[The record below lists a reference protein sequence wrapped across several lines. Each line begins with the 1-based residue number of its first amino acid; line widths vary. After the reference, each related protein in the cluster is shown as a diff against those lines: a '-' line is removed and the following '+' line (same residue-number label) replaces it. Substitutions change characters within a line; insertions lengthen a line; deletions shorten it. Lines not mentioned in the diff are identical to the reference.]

1 MASLNLDVGIG
12 TDLYHLKNW
21 FGLKGE
27 VIGIDIRKDHKP
39 DILCD
44 AHHLPFKNSTFD
56 NVTASEVLEHM
67 IAPVKALNEWRR
79 VLKPGRKLFVTVPN
93 GAWFTTIVQVARRK
107 KNPSLHPEHYSY
119 WNYMELEKIL
129 KISGFTVIST
139 QFFTRGLS
147 MGLLP
152 KISFVCRRLVPSLF
166 EANIMVIAKKGVIE

>member
-12 TDLYHLKNW
+12 ASPHTMRNW
-21 FGLKGE
+21 FALKGE
-27 VIGIDIRKDHKP
+27 IIGIDIRKDHRP
-39 DILCD
+39 EVLCD
-44 AHHLPFKNSTFD
+44 AHYLPFKDSIFD

-67 IAPVKALNEWRR
+67 IAPIKALNEWRR
-79 VLKPGRKLFVTVPN
+79 VLKQYGKLFVTVPN

-139 QFFTRGLS
+139 RFFTRGLT

-152 KISFVCRRLVPSLF
+152 KISFVCRRLVPSVF
-166 EANIMVIAKKGVIE
+166 EANIMVISKKG